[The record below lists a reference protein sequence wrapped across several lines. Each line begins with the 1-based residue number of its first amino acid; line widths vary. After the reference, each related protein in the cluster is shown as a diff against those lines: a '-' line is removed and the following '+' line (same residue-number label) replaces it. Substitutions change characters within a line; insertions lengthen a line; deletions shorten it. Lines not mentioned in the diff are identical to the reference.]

1 MTINDGE
8 LYEAVDTNC
17 ELCNGTGIYDDPE
30 LGDIDCYCVGDSSM
44 TGDRYEGCT
53 PHDLSD
59 DAEAT
64 IGMVAESSRT
74 VKQTF
79 VFVTSSKV
87 VTTIA
92 ARSIPS
98 FR

>member
-59 DAEAT
+59 DAEALASA
-64 IGMVAESSRT
+64 GMGTDEDYGSYGDYNDVDDWN
-74 VKQTF
+74 
-79 VFVTSSKV
+79 
-87 VTTIA
+87 
-92 ARSIPS
+92 
-98 FR
+98 